1 MESREDV
8 AFDIAA
14 RELVYEAKGGPADR
28 LKSQAELEAA
38 ENERAARAEAAL
50 RRRLKVGRGAW
61 VSGARPAGR
70 LCCPALPASRRPR

>member
-38 ENERAARAEAAL
+38 ENERAAKAEAAL
-50 RRRLKVGRGAW
+50 RRRLKVGNGNRG
-61 VSGARPAGR
+61 VGFCRSGR
-70 LCCPALPASRRPR
+70 LNCLH